1 MTVYN
6 ITNLI
11 GFDTMQ
17 AIKKYLNVN
26 KLTLLYSDWLNDFGL
41 YTKESYDPKKKERCI
56 KYLIKKYNLMN
67 YKINILKKYPIIRKN
82 FHKDPRIIAT
92 CR

>member
-11 GFDTMQ
+11 DFETLQ
-17 AIKKYLNVN
+17 TIKKYLNVN
-26 KLTLLYSDWLNDFGL
+26 KLTLRYSDWLNDFGL
-41 YTKESYDPKKKERCI
+41 YTKESYDQKKKERCV

-67 YKINILKKYPIIRKN
+67 YKINTLTKYPIIRKEN
-82 FHKDPRIIAT
+82 KK
-92 CR
+92 